1 MINIEYQKELFKDHI
16 ATFTDLGNIKIL
28 DFKKPDSSEYRIRFL
43 FEEDYYRLHISGDLG
58 ELIAS
63 NYKNMCYE
71 HFNDFVHDIGYFEG
85 KIDCHNRPIYTY
97 DEEQARRD
105 LIEIFDENEM
115 EIRPYNNGYY
125 LCDTEEEARDELI
138 SDMLNDFDDD
148 RGFGSKAY
156 ELLSEVDS
164 GCWEYI
170 GSLGKQKTGILDLY
184 MLAFELAQKQLADK
198 ETENANT
205 AD

>member
-1 MINIEYQKELFKDHI
+1 MINIECQKELFKDHI

-43 FEEDYYRLHISGDLG
+43 FEEDYYKLHISGDLG

-71 HFNDFVHDIGYFEG
+71 KFTDFVHDTGYFEG

-97 DEEQARRD
+97 DEEQARKD
-105 LIEIFDENEM
+105 LIEIFDEYEM
-115 EIRPYNNGYY
+115 EIRPYNNRYY
-125 LCDTEEEARDELI
+125 SCDTEEEAREEFIDDL
-138 SDMLNDFDDD
+138 LRDFNYEY
-148 RGFGSKAY
+148 GLGSKAY
-156 ELLSEVDS
+156 DLLSEIDFD
-164 GCWEYI
+164 CWEYI
-170 GSLGKQKTGILDLY
+170 SSIGKQKTGILELY

-198 ETENANT
+198 EKSE
-205 AD
+205 

>member
-1 MINIEYQKELFKDHI
+1 MINIEYQKEWFKDHI

-28 DFKKPDSSEYRIRFL
+28 DFKRPNSSEYRIRFL

-71 HFNDFVHDIGYFEG
+71 HFTDFVHNTGYFEE

-97 DEEQARRD
+97 DEEQARKD
-105 LIEIFDENEM
+105 LIEIFDESEM
-115 EIRPYNNGYY
+115 KIHPYNNGYY
-125 LCDTEEEARDELI
+125 SSDTEEEARDELI
-138 SDMLNDFDDD
+138 SDMLHDFDED

-156 ELLSEVDS
+156 ELLSEVDPD
-164 GCWEYI
+164 CWEYI
-170 GSLGKQKTGILDLY
+170 GRLGKQKTGILELY

-198 ETENANT
+198 GAEN
-205 AD
+205 DQ